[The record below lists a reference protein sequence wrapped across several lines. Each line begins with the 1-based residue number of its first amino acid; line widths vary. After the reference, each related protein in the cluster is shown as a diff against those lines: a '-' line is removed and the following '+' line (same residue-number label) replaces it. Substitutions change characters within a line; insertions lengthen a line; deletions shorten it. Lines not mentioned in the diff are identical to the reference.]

1 MATAF
6 GNVSTSGRCKS
17 ELGVDCGSV
26 FVCIRAALPADGF
39 EKNTTAQF
47 LSTSQSPPPIA
58 HPSSFCHFLT
68 LSFCSL
74 TCFLKALWRM
84 RMGGFAMASS
94 DKCFLFTDGLN
105 TAEGAHRPSV
115 SPIFLFAISY
125 YPLTVQSY
133 TPSVNNLNI
142 HTGSCYSS
150 TCDPTEKGQ
159 TPTGKIRSKT
169 LSRTLS
175 RPPGTLAC

>member
-6 GNVSTSGRCKS
+6 GNVSTSGRCQS
-17 ELGVDCGSV
+17 ELGMDCGSV

-47 LSTSQSPPPIA
+47 LSTSESPPPIA

-84 RMGGFAMASS
+84 RMGGFAMESS

-105 TAEGAHRPSV
+105 AAEGAHRPPV
-115 SPIFLFAISY
+115 QPHLFVCHFLLPTYS
-125 YPLTVQSY
+125 TVLHSLRQQSKHSHRILLLINMWPY
-133 TPSVNNLNI
+133 R
-142 HTGSCYSS
+142 
-150 TCDPTEKGQ
+150 K
-159 TPTGKIRSKT
+159 
-169 LSRTLS
+169 RTNAH
-175 RPPGTLAC
+175 RQN